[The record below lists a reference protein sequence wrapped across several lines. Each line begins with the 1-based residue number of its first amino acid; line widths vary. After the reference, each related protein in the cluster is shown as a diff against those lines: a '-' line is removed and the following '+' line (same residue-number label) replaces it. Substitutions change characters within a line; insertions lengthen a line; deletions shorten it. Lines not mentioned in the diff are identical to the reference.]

1 MPWLLALVAY
11 LLGSLSFAI
20 LLSRWRGRDDPRLA
34 GSGNPGA
41 TNVLRLAGRRLAV
54 LTLVLDMLKGFLPVQ
69 LAAQSGLPPQEQG
82 WVALAAV
89 LGHLYPLFFRF
100 RGGKGVSTSAG
111 VLLALC
117 WPVAL
122 LGLACWLAV
131 FAVTRISSLA
141 ALVATPLALGFLVWQ
156 ETALAIPCLLIC
168 LLVYWRHR
176 SNLVAL
182 WRGNERSF
190 R

>member
-20 LLSRWRGRDDPRLA
+20 LLSRWHGRADPRLA

-41 TNVLRLAGRRLAV
+41 TNVLRLAGRRLAA
-54 LTLVLDMLKGFLPVQ
+54 LTLLLDLLKGSVPVLLAEQ
-69 LAAQSGLPPQEQG
+69 QGLAAPQQA
-82 WVALAAV
+82 WVGLAAV
-89 LGHLYPLFFRF
+89 CGHLYPLFFRF

-111 VLLALC
+111 VLLALY
-117 WPVAL
+117 WPAGVLA
-122 LGLACWLAV
+122 LACWLAV
-131 FAVTRISSLA
+131 FALTRISSLA
-141 ALVATPLALGFLVWQ
+141 ALVATPLALSFLVWQ
-156 ETALAIPCLLIC
+156 DLSLAMPGLLIC

-176 SNLVAL
+176 SNLLAL
-182 WRGNERSF
+182 WRGRERSF